1 MADQPAFSLNPG
13 DTIGVMAPSS
23 FVEQSDIEKSKVVM
37 EERGY
42 EVFIHEQTYARHNQ
56 SAGTAAEKLDALHE
70 LYVREN
76 IKAIWAAGGG
86 NRCLYLLD
94 GLDYELISKNPKPL
108 IGFSDI
114 TAPLN
119 AIYANT
125 GIPGF
130 HAQVFKNLHGFD
142 QLDDTLD
149 FLTGGNSSMLL
160 DQAEVLN
167 PGTASGILIGGCL
180 SLFHYLPGT
189 NDCPNL
195 QDAILFLEDTGDQLS
210 RFDRMFAQMKRM
222 GVFEQISALALGEF
236 HDLKDGARPFGFT
249 LKDITLELTE
259 GLDIPVVMNAP
270 FGHGANLFPMPIGR
284 KATLDTHKKILS
296 F

>member
-1 MADQPAFSLNPG
+1 MADQPAFSLKPG
-13 DTIGVMAPSS
+13 DMIGVMAPSS
-23 FVEQSDIEKSKVVM
+23 FVEQSDIEKSKAVL

-42 EVFIHEQTYARHNQ
+42 NIFIHEQTYARHHQ
-56 SAGTAAEKLDALHE
+56 SAGTTEEKLDALHE

-76 IKAIWAAGGG
+76 VKAIWAAGGG
-86 NRCLYLLD
+86 NRALYLLE
-94 GLDYELISKNPKPL
+94 GLDYDLITKNPKPL

-125 GIPGF
+125 GIAGY
-130 HAQVFKNLHGFD
+130 HAQVFKHLHDFD

-149 FLTGGNSSMLL
+149 VLTGKSASMLL
-160 DQAEVLN
+160 DQSEILN
-167 PGTASGILIGGCL
+167 PGNASGVLLGGCL

-195 QDAILFLEDTGDQLS
+195 QDAILFIEDTGDELS

-222 GVFEQISALALGEF
+222 GVFEQISALVLGEF
-236 HDLKDGARPFGFT
+236 HNVKDGARPFGFT
-249 LKDITLELTE
+249 LKDIALELTE
-259 GLDIPVVMNAP
+259 GFDIPVVMNAP
-270 FGHGANLFPMPIGR
+270 FGHGDNLLPLPIGR
-284 KATLDTHKKILS
+284 KATLDTHKKILN